1 MVWNSNCPDGSK
13 SVKANV
19 TIQGQNTTYT
29 EDTLGNSTNTSKDHF
44 WNIGVN
50 EDGHHRAVQM
60 IDYADTYVGAPASPA
75 LAADMD
81 LAIFARTI
89 GSSIEP
95 MARNG
100 VSIMQLLGIKA
111 YAVFNNVAGNVA
123 QTLVSSYNVT
133 SVARQ
138 ATGRFIVTYAT
149 ALDSS
154 NYLVLGGGMSSA
166 GIDNICTFSCTGIDL
181 TQKNTTNVLFNLYS
195 GLTANNNIRQ
205 GWFVVFGGYT

>member
-1 MVWNSNCPDGSK
+1 MWNSLSPDGSK

-19 TIQGQNTTYT
+19 TIQDQNTTYIEET
-29 EDTLGNSTNTSKDHF
+29 MGNITNNTKDHF

-60 IDYADTYVGAPASPA
+60 MDYADTYVGAPANPTLS
-75 LAADMD
+75 ADMD
-81 LAIFARTI
+81 LAVFARTI
-89 GSSIEP
+89 GSTIQP

-111 YAVFNNVAGNVA
+111 YAVFNNVAGNVP

-138 ATGRFIVTYAT
+138 VTGRFIVTYAT
-149 ALDSS
+149 ALDTS
-154 NYLVLGGGMSSA
+154 NYLVLGGGMSSL

-181 TQKNTTNVLFNLYS
+181 TQKNVNNVLFQLYS
-195 GLTANNNIRQ
+195 GLTVNNSIRQ